1 MKMPIEEVNKMKA
14 STAPMMAVWE
24 YKKSIQGNCSVK
36 ERRVLSKDFKNDE
49 KKKGEKTKRG
59 KKKRERV
66 NGTKT

>member
-1 MKMPIEEVNKMKA
+1 MKMPIEEVNTMKA
-14 STAPMMAVWE
+14 STAPMMTVWE
-24 YKKSIQGNCSVK
+24 HKKSIQGNCGVK